1 MSKAQAMVFAAGRG
15 TRMGALTETVPKPL
29 LSLQQETLL
38 DYTLEEVRRAGFQRV
53 VVNHSYL
60 GAQIVAHLS
69 YRPGITLSAEP
80 EPLETGGGLKA
91 ALPYLS
97 AGPILTTNS
106 DTVFAEGPSPISP
119 MVRSWRPGMGALLL
133 VSPIKRVQE
142 YTGKGDFDMAPGQQ
156 LAFRGDAPFAPF
168 VFTGVQIIDPVWV
181 KAHQERVW
189 SLREVWRKM
198 APERALY
205 GFIHDADWV
214 DTGTPAGLEAARALR
229 SRSL

>member
-29 LSLQQETLL
+29 LSLGQETLL
-38 DYTLEEVRRAGFQRV
+38 DYTLAEVRRAGFQRV

-69 YRPGITLSAEP
+69 HRPGITLSAEP

-91 ALPYLS
+91 ALPHLS

-119 MVRSWRPGMGALLL
+119 LVRSWRPGMGALLL
-133 VSPIKRVQE
+133 VSPIERAQE
-142 YTGKGDFDMAPGQQ
+142 YVGKGDFDMALGQQ
-156 LAFRGDAPFAPF
+156 LTFRGDAPFAPF
-168 VFTGVQIIDPVWV
+168 VFTGIQIIDPAWV
-181 KAHQERVW
+181 KAHEGRVW

-198 APERALY
+198 AAERALY